1 MNICIFFTL
10 VFGIIH
16 LKNLLAYSLKTG
28 GDHSPQLLIFSMAK
42 KFAKRELEHYIN
54 NCFEKGSLKLKN
66 RLVMEISLRDG
77 KWLFTVDRFSDSV
90 SGFDYYIPD
99 TREQEAHIWELLT
112 A

>member
-1 MNICIFFTL
+1 MTIHEISNQLHALSVDGIFN
-10 VFGIIH
+10 GE
-16 LKNLLAYSLKTG
+16 
-28 GDHSPQLLIFSMAK
+28 

-66 RLVMEISLRDG
+66 RLVMEINLRDG

-90 SGFDYYIPD
+90 NGFDYYIPD

>member
-1 MNICIFFTL
+1 MTIHEISNQLHALSVNSFFN
-10 VFGIIH
+10 GE
-16 LKNLLAYSLKTG
+16 
-28 GDHSPQLLIFSMAK
+28 
-42 KFAKRELEHYIN
+42 KFTKRELEHYIN

-66 RLVMEISLRDG
+66 RLVMEINLRDG

-99 TREQEAHIWELLT
+99 TREQEARIWELLT